1 MSFTQEKKLNVPQKP
16 QRPETVLTCD
26 GCEKNCTL
34 SARQCMVG
42 EITYRYIPKIGNT
55 DIFSYIDENG
65 NLQHSFSPKVQ
76 FTSEELA
83 IERAQ
88 IISKLCDNYKGKTK

>member
-55 DIFSYIDENG
+55 DIFSYIDESG

-83 IERAQ
+83 IERAK
-88 IISKLCDNYKGKTK
+88 IISKLCDKYHGR

>member
-1 MSFTQEKKLNVPQKP
+1 MSFTQENKLNVQKKSTK
-16 QRPETVLTCD
+16 PEKILTCD

-42 EITYRYIPKIGNT
+42 EFTYRYVPKIGNT